1 MATSVFQALP
11 FIHNTAQPIE
21 VDVNKEAAVDGCY
34 EGHQELFREGEDDD
48 ADKEFNFVKN
58 DNDFDNMYL
67 I

>member
-11 FIHNTAQPIE
+11 FTYGTAQSAEE
-21 VDVNKEAAVDGCY
+21 VMNKEAAVDGCY

-58 DNDFDNMYL
+58 DNDFDDLYL